1 MYKSNKKAQVTVFI
15 IVGLIIVIL
24 AAFSYYY
31 SENFIE
37 SLRERGI
44 FETIALPLEVKGVE
58 GLVDSC
64 IDEIAR
70 SALDIIGQQGGYIL
84 LPEPEFV
91 TPANPFSNALEI
103 FPGSNINVAYWFY
116 QTSNGL
122 LDSLIPPKQRM
133 EQEIES
139 YINANLA
146 NCVDFSNL
154 DFNIISGEVKS
165 EVKILNEDV
174 RINVEYPLDIELE
187 ERNFRLREFNQDID
201 VPLGNLYET
210 ALEVI
215 EKENEDFLLE
225 EKTIDFINVYD
236 EIPYSGVDFECT
248 PRRWKKEDVI
258 NDLKDVLDVNI
269 NSYRVKDTI
278 NSDVEDDYR
287 ILELLESARD
297 INVNFEYSTNWPLLI
312 DITPEGEVLEGE
324 SFNKGSIGRFLTP
337 FFCLNQYNFIYDLKY
352 PILISLEKD
361 DYVFQ
366 FATQII
372 VDNNQPRENKIEI
385 DQTHDTN
392 PIICQHPLTKI
403 KVFALGVNED
413 GSLEELDNAKISY
426 KCSTTTCNIG
436 ETKNF
441 DETILLDERFPQCI
455 NGQLIVEKEGY
466 HRSES
471 ELSTM
476 EETTVSVLME
486 KIYELPY
493 EIKIN
498 ENGVI
503 RNINLKEQVTLTFR
517 DDVIGYTETILSTD
531 NNKIKLIDGSYNVD
545 GFVLFDSEVFVEG
558 KDLETCLDK
567 PRSGIL
573 GIIGLTEKECINT
586 KIEGTTLPQVLTGGS
601 KFQWNVD
608 REDLANAKKVIFF
621 VNSFGIP
628 SNTDELNNVYNKVD
642 TQSVVKPEF
651 EK

>member
-24 AAFSYYY
+24 AAFAYYY

-215 EKENEDFLLE
+215 EKENEDF
-225 EKTIDFINVYD
+225 Y
-236 EIPYSGVDFECT
+236 
-248 PRRWKKEDVI
+248 
-258 NDLKDVLDVNI
+258 
-269 NSYRVKDTI
+269 
-278 NSDVEDDYR
+278 
-287 ILELLESARD
+287 
-297 INVNFEYSTNWPLLI
+297 
-312 DITPEGEVLEGE
+312 
-324 SFNKGSIGRFLTP
+324 
-337 FFCLNQYNFIYDLKY
+337 
-352 PILISLEKD
+352 
-361 DYVFQ
+361 
-366 FATQII
+366 
-372 VDNNQPRENKIEI
+372 
-385 DQTHDTN
+385 
-392 PIICQHPLTKI
+392 
-403 KVFALGVNED
+403 
-413 GSLEELDNAKISY
+413 
-426 KCSTTTCNIG
+426 
-436 ETKNF
+436 
-441 DETILLDERFPQCI
+441 
-455 NGQLIVEKEGY
+455 
-466 HRSES
+466 
-471 ELSTM
+471 
-476 EETTVSVLME
+476 
-486 KIYELPY
+486 
-493 EIKIN
+493 
-498 ENGVI
+498 
-503 RNINLKEQVTLTFR
+503 
-517 DDVIGYTETILSTD
+517 
-531 NNKIKLIDGSYNVD
+531 
-545 GFVLFDSEVFVEG
+545 
-558 KDLETCLDK
+558 
-567 PRSGIL
+567 
-573 GIIGLTEKECINT
+573 
-586 KIEGTTLPQVLTGGS
+586 
-601 KFQWNVD
+601 
-608 REDLANAKKVIFF
+608 
-621 VNSFGIP
+621 
-628 SNTDELNNVYNKVD
+628 
-642 TQSVVKPEF
+642 
-651 EK
+651 